1 MVRIQPGHYGASRTC
16 CCLLPPLRRA
26 HSFPCE
32 SPHTVI
38 DDSMRSVH
46 GVSTAQVMNNYSGY
60 ERLQPKIPLPRGL
73 SSAQAHHRIT
83 LRTRYLSTVTVAD
96 FTSATHSECPTS
108 IANQLGSP
116 PRAPPLWPRPP
127 PPRSS
132 VLPVVRSIPPTQWR
146 PSVSTIY
153 RAGA

>member
-96 FTSATHSECPTS
+96 FTSRLTRVPTS
-108 IANQLGSP
+108 IANQLALHPG
-116 PRAPPLWPRPP
+116 APPLWPRPP

-132 VLPVVRSIPPTQWR
+132 VLPVVRSILSYSITTERSQP
-146 PSVSTIY
+146 IY

>member
-83 LRTRYLSTVTVAD
+83 LHIGSLSTVTVAD
-96 FTSATHSECPTS
+96 FTSRLTRVPDLYSESARLSTQGRHHSGRDRRLRG
-108 IANQLGSP
+108 A
-116 PRAPPLWPRPP
+116 
-127 PPRSS
+127 
-132 VLPVVRSIPPTQWR
+132 VF
-146 PSVSTIY
+146 Y
-153 RAGA
+153 R

>member
-96 FTSATHSECPTS
+96 FTSRLTRVPDLYSESARLST
-108 IANQLGSP
+108 QG
-116 PRAPPLWPRPP
+116 RHPLWPRPP

-132 VLPVVRSIPPTQWR
+132 VLPVVRSILLTQ
-146 PSVSTIY
+146 
-153 RAGA
+153 

>member
-96 FTSATHSECPTS
+96 FTSRLTRVPDLYSESARLS
-108 IANQLGSP
+108 IQGRHHPGRDRRLRGA
-116 PRAPPLWPRPP
+116 
-127 PPRSS
+127 
-132 VLPVVRSIPPTQWR
+132 VF
-146 PSVSTIY
+146 Y
-153 RAGA
+153 R

>member
-60 ERLQPKIPLPRGL
+60 ERLQLKIPLPRGL

-96 FTSATHSECPTS
+96 FTSRLTRVPDLYSESARLSTQGRHHSGRDRRLRG
-108 IANQLGSP
+108 A
-116 PRAPPLWPRPP
+116 
-127 PPRSS
+127 
-132 VLPVVRSIPPTQWR
+132 VF
-146 PSVSTIY
+146 Y
-153 RAGA
+153 R

>member
-96 FTSATHSECPTS
+96 FTSRLTRVPDLYSESARLSTQGRHHSDPDRPLPQQSS
-108 IANQLGSP
+108 IL
-116 PRAPPLWPRPP
+116 L
-127 PPRSS
+127 
-132 VLPVVRSIPPTQWR
+132 VVRSIPPTQ
-146 PSVSTIY
+146 
-153 RAGA
+153 

>member
-83 LRTRYLSTVTVAD
+83 LHIGSLSTVTVAD
-96 FTSATHSECPTS
+96 FTSRLTRVPEIYSESARLSTQGRHHSGRDRRLRG
-108 IANQLGSP
+108 A
-116 PRAPPLWPRPP
+116 
-127 PPRSS
+127 
-132 VLPVVRSIPPTQWR
+132 VF
-146 PSVSTIY
+146 Y
-153 RAGA
+153 R

>member
-46 GVSTAQVMNNYSGY
+46 GVSTAQVMNSYSGY

-83 LRTRYLSTVTVAD
+83 LRTKYLSTVTVAD
-96 FTSATHSECPTS
+96 FTSRLTRVPDLYSESARLSTQGRHHSGRDRRLRG
-108 IANQLGSP
+108 A
-116 PRAPPLWPRPP
+116 
-127 PPRSS
+127 
-132 VLPVVRSIPPTQWR
+132 VF
-146 PSVSTIY
+146 Y
-153 RAGA
+153 R

>member
-1 MVRIQPGHYGASRTC
+1 MTECPRHLYLPQARCLLPEGAMVRIQPGHYGASRTC

-96 FTSATHSECPTS
+96 FTSRLTQVPDLYSESARLSTQGRHHSGRDRRLRG
-108 IANQLGSP
+108 A
-116 PRAPPLWPRPP
+116 
-127 PPRSS
+127 
-132 VLPVVRSIPPTQWR
+132 VF
-146 PSVSTIY
+146 Y
-153 RAGA
+153 R

>member
-60 ERLQPKIPLPRGL
+60 ERLQLKIPLPRGL

-83 LRTRYLSTVTVAD
+83 LHIGSLSTVTVAD
-96 FTSATHSECPTS
+96 FTSRLTRVPDLYSESARLSTQGRHHSGRDRRLRG
-108 IANQLGSP
+108 A
-116 PRAPPLWPRPP
+116 
-127 PPRSS
+127 
-132 VLPVVRSIPPTQWR
+132 VF
-146 PSVSTIY
+146 Y
-153 RAGA
+153 R

>member
-96 FTSATHSECPTS
+96 FTSRLTRVPDLYSESARLSTQGRHHSGRDRRLRG
-108 IANQLGSP
+108 A
-116 PRAPPLWPRPP
+116 
-127 PPRSS
+127 
-132 VLPVVRSIPPTQWR
+132 VF
-146 PSVSTIY
+146 Y
-153 RAGA
+153 R